1 MSRGICTP
9 HVEFVAG
16 TAKLK
21 EDETEPLLFK
31 FQDGTPHLR
40 VLTKSDTM
48 PLLHRPSI

>member
-1 MSRGICTP
+1 MSWAICTP
-9 HVEFVAG
+9 HVVFVAW

-21 EDETEPLLFK
+21 EDETEPLLFN
-31 FQDGTPHLR
+31 FQDSTSHLR